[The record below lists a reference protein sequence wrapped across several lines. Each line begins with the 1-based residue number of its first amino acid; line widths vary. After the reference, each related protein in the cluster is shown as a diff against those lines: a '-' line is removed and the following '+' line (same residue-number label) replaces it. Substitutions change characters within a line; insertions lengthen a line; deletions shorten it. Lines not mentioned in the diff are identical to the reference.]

1 MGMGGGM
8 GMGDNLSP
16 EEREAALAERMN
28 SFIGTV
34 MTDML
39 IGLLEARAEGETLEP
54 VASPNWEMGS
64 SRAIIGAVAEATGMD
79 QQALMAQVG
88 AGKTLAE
95 IAEANGA
102 DVDAIVA
109 QVVAAETE
117 RINQAVADGELEQ
130 ADADERLAGLDARI
144 KEMLVQPLHFGPPGT
159 PGDEPHG
166 VPGDAPRQP

>member
-1 MGMGGGM
+1 MGMGDGM
-8 GMGDNLSP
+8 GLGDNLSP

-28 SFIGTV
+28 SLIGTA
-34 MTDML
+34 MMDML
-39 IGLLEARAEGETLEP
+39 ISLLEARAEGETFEP

-64 SRAIIGAVAEATGMD
+64 SRAIIGAVVEATGMD
-79 QQALMAQVG
+79 QQALMAQVR

-130 ADADERLAGLDARI
+130 ADAGERLAGLDVRI
-144 KEMLVQPLHFGPPGT
+144 KEMLVQPLRFGHPGA
-159 PGDEPHG
+159 
-166 VPGDAPRQP
+166 PGDAPSQP